1 MAPAF
6 DPFSPISSIQMK
18 YLLLFIVC
26 ASTSSLAQDSTDYYY
41 KIPDYPESFN
51 AGTVAARVV
60 DGLGFRYYWGTV
72 GLRTEDLDYKP
83 SVEARTAAE
92 TIDHIYG
99 LTNVLVNSTR
109 RLPNDFTKKYDE
121 ELTFEEKRDKT
132 LQNIQEASEILK
144 KSSAEDLESYK
155 IVFINSRGTSE
166 YPFWN
171 QLNGPLADAIWHVG
185 QVVSFRRASGN
196 PFNSNVSVLRGS
208 LRDQ

>member
-1 MAPAF
+1 MR
-6 DPFSPISSIQMK
+6 IV
-18 YLLLFIVC
+18 LLLFVC
-26 ASTSSLAQDSTDYYY
+26 LSTSALAQDSTDYYY
-41 KIPDYPESFN
+41 KIPDYPDSYN

-72 GLRTEDLDYKP
+72 GLRDKDLGYRP
-83 SVEARTAAE
+83 SPEARTAAE

-109 RLPNDFTKKYDE
+109 RMPNDYTKEVE
-121 ELTFEEKRDKT
+121 EAEMTFEEKRAQT
-132 LQNIQEASEILK
+132 LENIREASEILK

-155 IVFINSRGTSE
+155 IVFISSRGRSE

-185 QVVSFRRASGN
+185 QVVSMRRSSGN
-196 PFNSNVSVLRGS
+196 PFNSNVSVLRGR
-208 LRDQ
+208 LRD

>member
-1 MAPAF
+1 
-6 DPFSPISSIQMK
+6 MK
-18 YLLLFIVC
+18 YLLLLLVFVSHV
-26 ASTSSLAQDSTDYYY
+26 ASAQDSTDYYY
-41 KIPDYPESFN
+41 KIPDNPESFN

-72 GLRTEDLDYKP
+72 GLRSEDLAYKP
-83 SVEARTAAE
+83 STDARTAAE

-99 LTNVLVNSTR
+99 LTQVLVNSTK
-109 RLPNDFTKKYDE
+109 RLPNDFTKKDE
-121 ELTFEEKRDKT
+121 ELLTFDEKRAKT
-132 LQNIQEASEILK
+132 LQNIKEASDILK

-155 IVFINSRGTSE
+155 IIFISSRGTSE

-171 QLNGPLADAIWHVG
+171 QLNGPLADAIWHIG

-196 PFNSNVSVLRGS
+196 PFNSNVSVLRGR

>member
-1 MAPAF
+1 MRTF
-6 DPFSPISSIQMK
+6 
-18 YLLLFIVC
+18 LLFLVC
-26 ASTSSLAQDSTDYYY
+26 LSTSALAQDSTDYYY
-41 KIPDYPESFN
+41 KIPDYPENYN

-60 DGLGFRYYWGTV
+60 DGLGLRYYWGTV
-72 GLRTEDLDYKP
+72 GLRADDLDYKP
-83 SVEARTAAE
+83 SPEARTAAE

-109 RLPNDFTKKYDE
+109 KLPNDFTKEEEEE
-121 ELTFEEKRDKT
+121 ELTFEEKRAKT
-132 LQNIQEASEILK
+132 LQNIREASEILK
-144 KSSAEDLESYK
+144 RSSAEDLASYK
-155 IVFINSRGTSE
+155 IIFISSRGTSE

-196 PFNSNVSVLRGS
+196 PFNSNVSLLRGR